1 LHFYRVLAQ
10 TILQTHNAVIL
21 LKQTN
26 HISENN
32 FLERHLHCHKHADT
46 KLAKAENLVK
56 AELFTNAAQLLSI
69 YEFSYEPVIFHTLSI
84 AKGEKYKTVF
94 LNHCYGFYV
103 E

>member
-1 LHFYRVLAQ
+1 MHFDRVLAE

-26 HISENN
+26 HIPENN

-46 KLAKAENLVK
+46 KLAKAEDLVE
-56 AELFTNAAQLLSI
+56 AELVTDAAQLLSI
-69 YEFSYEPVIFHTLSI
+69 YDFFYQTVIFHTLSI
-84 AKGEKYKTVF
+84 AKGKKHKPVF
-94 LNHCYGFYV
+94 LNHCYGFNV